1 MMKASVYGGR
11 ALNNFS
17 WRVMDE
23 NLKDDGTR
31 GDWNGISIVSIIVLF
46 FLSLEEDSLIYDIHI
61 FIFSSRFFK
70 ETMRDWIELEEKR
83 FLVEDIVRFFSRKM
97 GE

>member
-17 WRVMDE
+17 SRVMDE

-31 GDWNGISIVSIIVLF
+31 GDWNGISIASIVVLP
-46 FLSLEEDSLIYDIHI
+46 S
-61 FIFSSRFFK
+61 FSH
-70 ETMRDWIELEEKR
+70 L
-83 FLVEDIVRFFSRKM
+83 RKIL
-97 GE
+97 

>member
-31 GDWNGISIVSIIVLF
+31 GDWNGISIVSIVVLL
-46 FLSLEEDSLIYDIHI
+46 LSLEKDSLIYDIYI
-61 FIFSSRFFK
+61 FIFSSR
-70 ETMRDWIELEEKR
+70 
-83 FLVEDIVRFFSRKM
+83 
-97 GE
+97 

>member
-23 NLKDDGTR
+23 NLKDDGTH
-31 GDWNGISIVSIIVLF
+31 GDWNGISIVSIVVLF

-70 ETMRDWIELEEKR
+70 ETMRD
-83 FLVEDIVRFFSRKM
+83 
-97 GE
+97 